1 MSDSVHANHSTTQ
14 RATNDAASEESV
26 WGFLSSPTFLWSF
39 CALGIALVLGDL
51 VTTVY
56 GLEMGLREQ
65 NPFVLA
71 VMGKF
76 GVAGLVGLKILAVSW
91 VAVIW
96 RVLGRRYGVA
106 AMAGLMLPQGIAVGL
121 NVLTIVNAA

>member
-1 MSDSVHANHSTTQ
+1 MSDSVHADHSTTQ
-14 RATNDAASEESV
+14 RATNDSTSQEYA
-26 WGFLSSPTFLWSF
+26 WRFLSSPTFLWSF

-96 RVLGRRYGVA
+96 RTLGRRYGVA